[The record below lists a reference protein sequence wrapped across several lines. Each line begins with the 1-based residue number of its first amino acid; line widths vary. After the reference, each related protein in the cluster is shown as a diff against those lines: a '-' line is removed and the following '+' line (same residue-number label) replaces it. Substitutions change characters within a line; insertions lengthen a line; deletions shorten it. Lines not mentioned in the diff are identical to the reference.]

1 MHILRNLAPSE
12 QNLANRCNSICE
24 MSLGE
29 CIQTCEGDTTCI
41 SNCNRDNAGCSS
53 SCPCGSECPDGC
65 SGCANLICNTVLVLH
80 TKSGTG
86 PPRTPP
92 MKLDYLGHE
101 YRNFNFEMNDVEV
114 RSSCLAE
121 LNGEHYVFGG
131 DHFSNDAQQMA
142 KFEGCGLKRLPDLP
156 FTFSQGTCGTYQW
169 TSDTKRNGY
178 TQNTM
183 THGP

>member
-1 MHILRNLAPSE
+1 MYILRNLAPSE
-12 QNLANRCNSICE
+12 QNLVNRCNFICE

-29 CIQTCEGDTTCI
+29 CIQACEGDTTCI

-142 KFEGCGLKRLPDLP
+142 KFEGCGLKRMPDLP